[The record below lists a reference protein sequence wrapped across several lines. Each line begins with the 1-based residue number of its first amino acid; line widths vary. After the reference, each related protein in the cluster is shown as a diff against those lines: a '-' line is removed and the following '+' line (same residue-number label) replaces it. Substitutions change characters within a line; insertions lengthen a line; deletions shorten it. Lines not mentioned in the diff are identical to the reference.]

1 MAIDI
6 KEIFK
11 SDLDPNSNSWWSQDK
26 VDKINNNFRQLS
38 SGGMSGPMGSQGSFG
53 LSGLLG
59 AKGFQGFQGTLGD
72 QGNDGSIG
80 NTTWIGVEGTL
91 TGSIHI
97 FPEKQNPE
105 YSTTPIV
112 VGFADT
118 DPTAVLFSQQPVHY
132 LSPRSS
138 TLKIHTEQWSAPW
151 SNESVVNLKLTT
163 YVNDRS
169 GDETVDL
176 KDSQHRIFHDSVNLN
191 DIYEEGRL
199 RNGGTGFTR
208 RINLGPNDTYSI
220 RTLVNGIAG
229 DSILI
234 SSSGTIFKNNI
245 KISSANAVVDG
256 DLYIQN
262 GAGADKVLISLDE
275 FGVAPVKWVD
285 KQQAFPGYKDG
296 MIISIPD
303 WAFNSTNFDL
313 QTQYQQNSLTQD
325 PIRFTYGRGIVGGQY
340 EGWYLCNGREWN
352 TVAGVNETLVPNLHY
367 TELVIDQNGS
377 QVIVNQ
383 TNGASSIMGGHD
395 IEMRATYIGGN
406 KYDVEYNT
414 PFHDNNDDS
423 IMGIKQMIG
432 GTHYVNKMIYLV
444 KLPYNNLE
452 WEESTASVPTLQS
465 IALSYGNT
473 SAASCNSTTAN
484 QYRWDAPSGIN
495 VSSAWCGFNQSYKL
509 YQQNTLSY
517 APTGWYKFHNQFTVC
532 SRYWNA
538 TTGTFSTSVTCPTW
552 NNITLN
558 YSTRISL
565 LNNNGATSYQLAEMN
580 STSFSTATE
589 IKAQTTGATLPAGWY
604 GNGDTTNPI
613 KRYWNGTMFQ
623 GEILT
628 HKYYGKL
635 VLPNPYRVER
645 AISSSIACS
654 NNTLGL
660 FTLYVGS
667 SSAIQGYTS
676 ASAISTGITLYGNL
690 NWSYV
695 LGAISGSAP
704 LVNVANQ
711 AAPGATGGSSNRITH
726 VTDYTYVSS
735 VVDNQTTI
743 SIDNNGNPAVG
754 TTCP

>member
-38 SGGMSGPMGSQGSFG
+38 SGGMAGPMGSQGSFG
-53 LSGLLG
+53 SSGSIGLTG
-59 AKGFQGFQGTLGD
+59 AQGVKGTLGD
-72 QGNDGSIG
+72 QGNQGSIG
-80 NTTWIGVEGTL
+80 YSTWIGVEGTL

-97 FPEKQNPE
+97 FPEKQSPE
-105 YSTTPIV
+105 YTTTAIIV
-112 VGFADT
+112 GNSVPSA
-118 DPTAVLFSQQPVHY
+118 PTIQPVHY
-132 LSPRSS
+132 LSPLSS
-138 TLKIHTEQWSAPW
+138 TLKIHAGQWSHPG

-169 GDETVDL
+169 GDETTDL
-176 KDSQHRIFHDSVNLN
+176 KDSQHRISHVGIN

-234 SSSGTIFKNNI
+234 SDTGTTFKNNI
-245 KISSANAVVDG
+245 KINNYSAFIDG
-256 DLYIQN
+256 DLYIQKD
-262 GAGADKVLISLDE
+262 AGVDKVLISNNT
-275 FGVAPVKWVD
+275 GGTVKWVD

-313 QTQYQQNSLTQD
+313 QTQYQQNSLTQN

-352 TVAGVNETLVPNLHY
+352 TSAGINETLVPNMHY
-367 TELVIDQNGS
+367 TELVIDQNG
-377 QVIVNQ
+377 NQ
-383 TNGASSIMGGHD
+383 LTVSTSGMSSIMGGHD
-395 IEMRATYIGGN
+395 IEMRATYTGGN
-406 KYDVEYNT
+406 IYDVEYNT
-414 PFHDNNDDS
+414 PFHDNNGDS
-423 IMGIKQMIG
+423 SVGIKQMTG
-432 GTHYVNKMIYLV
+432 GTNYINKMIYLV

-452 WEESTASVPTLQS
+452 WEESTASAPPLLP
-465 IALSYGNT
+465 IALSYGTT
-473 SAASCNSTTAN
+473 STASCNSTTSN
-484 QYRWDAPSGIN
+484 QFRWDAPSGIN

-517 APTGWYKFHNQFTVC
+517 AATGWYKFHNQFTVC

-635 VLPNPYRVER
+635 VLSNQYRVER
-645 AISSSIACS
+645 AISNSIACS

-676 ASAISTGITLYGNL
+676 ASTISTGITLYGNL
-690 NWSYV
+690 NWSHV
-695 LGAISGSAP
+695 PSAVSGSAP

-711 AAPGATGGSSNRITH
+711 AAPGLTGSSNRITH
-726 VTDYTYVSS
+726 VTDYTYVSF

-754 TTCP
+754 TTCA

>member
-38 SGGMSGPMGSQGSFG
+38 SGGMTGPMGSQGSFG
-53 LSGLLG
+53 SSGSIGLTG
-59 AKGFQGFQGTLGD
+59 AQGIKGTLGD
-72 QGNDGSIG
+72 QGNQGSIG
-80 NTTWIGVEGTL
+80 YSTWIGVEGTL

-105 YSTTPIV
+105 YTTTAIITGHSDPSASTI
-112 VGFADT
+112 
-118 DPTAVLFSQQPVHY
+118 QPVHY
-132 LSPRSS
+132 LSPLSS
-138 TLKIHTEQWSAPW
+138 TLKIHAGQWSHPG

-163 YVNDRS
+163 YTNDRL
-169 GDETVDL
+169 GVETNIL
-176 KDSQHRIFHDSVNLN
+176 KDSQHRISHDSVNLN

-220 RTLVNGIAG
+220 RTLVSGIAG

-245 KISSANAVVDG
+245 KINNLAFIDG

-262 GAGADKVLISLDE
+262 SAGVDKVLISVNTS
-275 FGVAPVKWVD
+275 GTVKWVD

-303 WAFNSTNFDL
+303 WAFNGTNFDL

-367 TELVIDQNGS
+367 TELVIDQNGN

-414 PFHDNNDDS
+414 PFYGNNDDVS
-423 IMGIKQMIG
+423 VGIKQMTG
-432 GTHYVNKMIYLV
+432 GTHYINKMIYLV

-452 WEESTASVPTLQS
+452 WEESTASAPTLLP
-465 IALSYGNT
+465 IALSYGAT
-473 SAASCNSTTAN
+473 STASCNSTTSN

-495 VSSAWCGFNQSYKL
+495 VSSAWCGFTQPYKL
-509 YQQNTLSY
+509 YQPYTLSY

-558 YSTRISL
+558 YSTQIKN

-589 IKAQTTGATLPAGWY
+589 IKPQTLGATLPAGWY

-613 KRYWNGTMFQ
+613 KRYWNGTSFQ

-645 AISSSIACS
+645 AISNGIACS

-660 FTLYVGS
+660 FALYVGS
-667 SSAIQGYTS
+667 SGQIQGFTS
-676 ASAISTGITLYGNL
+676 ASSIPTGMTLYSNL
-690 NWSYV
+690 NWSYTS
-695 LGAISGSAP
+695 GAPSGSEP

-711 AAPGATGGSSNRITH
+711 AAPGLTGGSSNRITH
-726 VTDYTYVSS
+726 VTDYTYVNF

-754 TTCP
+754 STCA